1 VDVADKLKKAV
12 LRVALERAN
21 FSVTASNSESTE
33 ALLTDIENAL
43 GVPAKIMVARA
54 PDAKYISALNPVRV
68 EEGNPNIEWIKAGLG
83 EELAKPDEFARP
95 DAYEKNPIGIQPENL
110 NGALA
115 NTIDAMFW
123 AYVNPASPFQNN
135 PEVMTRFLRRALF
148 YVDGL
153 EKMANLLLARKRG
166 FLDEFSL
173 GPVSAPLREFAQLYP
188 GLLLPSQKRQWDQ
201 GLRRVA
207 DAQLQDF
214 GRFNGTYPNIDTAR
228 GYELLNLGLY
238 LKDENLLNKARFIMT
253 VQKKNVYPDG
263 GVTYIRTQNPQQGY
277 QYTVASYL
285 GRYYEVTHDP
295 EILEI
300 LKSMEWYGPVNG
312 RSGEWWTASNWKA
325 MWNSVGSDC
334 GGPFVACVTG
344 NPYLYGMMGNSHKY
358 TTRKWRDARV
368 AIAWYRNDIKPM
380 SLPQNYTA
388 IDRNIAGPRAWYGNF
403 TYAATLRDINIA
415 ETGHGTIM
423 GCMALDD
430 QGDGRS
436 IIPRIAPMVK
446 IQCRG
451 NKSEWAW
458 ITSDLKGAVSMGRNF
473 SVSSAT
479 YSPATFGSSG
489 KGEVADWTARQIWL
503 GLPDRLIGLM
513 EISPRSDQSEAF
525 SVASYMQLGVGGP
538 RKDVTVISPTEY
550 QYGNFN
556 IRLHEH
562 NYLGVDLNAFDTRA
576 DKSFA
581 TEMVWRSE
589 APEEPHNGIPL
600 VSHRPEEDART
611 PVVGGLTGTRKMY
624 RRDQN
629 FYNVVEIRTKA
640 ASGETT
646 VKRLTSANGLLGL
659 EIKAG
664 VKSYVIWMNPTSQPQ
679 TALLAGSAQT
689 SLHQSGAPSA
699 LPILPAPTRVTVPP
713 NQHIVAVTSP
723 DSEDHQPGWATF
735 QAMLTAKGQ
744 NHRALS
750 FASASV
756 QMSSGFVLISSI
768 PGIDTPLDILRAMI
782 MRPSSPRDAYS
793 QFPAGAVQHP
803 KAYVAL
809 FPN

>member
-1 VDVADKLKKAV
+1 MNHPIILAGILAAFFFSSLSGAPGAAAAAAPSLSQRVEATERKVEALPEADAADKLKKAV
-12 LRVALERAN
+12 LRVAVERVN
-21 FSVTASNSESTE
+21 FNVAASNSVSEA
-33 ALLTDIENAL
+33 ALLTDIENVL
-43 GVPAKIMVARA
+43 GAPAKKMVAPA
-54 PDAKYISALNPVRV
+54 PDAKNISALNPVRV
-68 EEGNPNIEWIKAGLG
+68 KEGNPNIEWIKAGLG
-83 EELAKPDEFARP
+83 EELARPDEFARS
-95 DAYEKNPIGIQPENL
+95 DAYEKNSIGTDPGGL

-123 AYVNPASPFQNN
+123 AYANPASPFQGN
-135 PEVMTRFLRRALF
+135 PEVMARFLRRALF

-153 EKMANLLLARKRG
+153 EKMANVVLAKKRG
-166 FLDEFSL
+166 YLDEFSL

-188 GLLLPSQKRQWDQ
+188 GLLLPSQKQQWDR

-214 GRFNGTYPNIDTAR
+214 GRFDGSYPNIDTAR

-238 LKDENLLNKARFIMT
+238 LKDENLLQKSRFIMT

-263 GVTYIRTQNPQQGY
+263 GVTYIRTQNAQQGY
-277 QYTVASYL
+277 QYTVAAYL

-295 EILEI
+295 EILAI

-325 MWNSVGSDC
+325 MWNSTGSDC
-334 GGPFVACVTG
+334 GGQVVACVTG
-344 NPYLYGMMGNSHKY
+344 NPYLYGMMGNSHGF

-368 AIAWYRNDIKPM
+368 GVAWYRNDVKPKP
-380 SLPQNYTA
+380 LPQDYTA

-403 TYAATLRDINIA
+403 TYAATLREIKVD

-436 IIPRIAPMVK
+436 IMPRIAPMVK
-446 IQCRG
+446 IQGRG
-451 NKSEWAW
+451 NKTGWAW

-473 SVSSAT
+473 SVSTAT

-489 KGEVADWTARQIWL
+489 KGDVADWTARQIWL
-503 GLPDRLIGLM
+503 GLPDRLVGLM
-513 EISPRSDQSEAF
+513 EVSPKSDQSEAY
-525 SVASYMQLGVGGP
+525 SVAGYMQLGVGGQ
-538 RKDVTVISPTEY
+538 RKDVTIVSPNEY
-550 QYGNFN
+550 QYANFN

-562 NYLGVDLNAFDTRA
+562 NYLGVDLNAFTTRT

-589 APEEPHNGIPL
+589 APEQAHNGIPL
-600 VSHRPEEDART
+600 VSHRPGEDGRS
-611 PVVGGLTGTRKMY
+611 PVAGGIAGFRKTY

-629 FYNVVEIRTKA
+629 FYNVVEIRSKA

-646 VKRLTSANGLLGL
+646 VKRLTSTSGLLGL
-659 EIKAG
+659 EIRAG

-679 TALLAGSAQT
+679 TIVMASSAQT
-689 SLHQSGAPSA
+689 SLHPSGAPSA
-699 LPILPAPTRVTVPP
+699 PPTLPAPARVTVPP
-713 NQHIVAVTSP
+713 NQHVVTVTSP
-723 DSEDHQPGWATF
+723 NSADHQPGWASF
-735 QAMLTAKGQ
+735 QAMLSAMVAKQ
-744 NHRALS
+744 KE
-750 FASASV
+750 
-756 QMSSGFVLISSI
+756 
-768 PGIDTPLDILRAMI
+768 P
-782 MRPSSPRDAYS
+782 
-793 QFPAGAVQHP
+793 
-803 KAYVAL
+803 
-809 FPN
+809 